1 MNKERC
7 PKNVGLIHPK
17 IYWLDL
23 QFFSFPTRTEQDHE
37 NQNILATNGRPRPFY
52 RRTSL
57 TLRQETT
64 EITHQNPKSLVVNV
78 LFDKCLAQFFSF
90 LKNIFFKGNF
100 TCAFY

>member
-1 MNKERC
+1 MLIIIGKDNNIWS

-17 IYWLDL
+17 KLLDPST
-23 QFFSFPTRTEQDHE
+23 FFSFPTSTEQDHE

-78 LFDKCLAQFFSF
+78 QYLILYIIKKF
-90 LKNIFFKGNF
+90 LLTN
-100 TCAFY
+100 A